1 MKEVYLVGL
10 TPEELQIAIADEIK
24 DCLSSLEPKT
34 PTEYLTRKE
43 TAELLKVD
51 LSTLWHWVKKGK
63 LQAYGI
69 SGRVY
74 FKREEIEQSLI
85 KL

>member
-1 MKEVYLVGL
+1 MKEIHLIGI
-10 TPEELQIAIADEIK
+10 TPEELQMAIADEIK
-24 DCLSSLEPKT
+24 DCLGSFEPKP

-43 TAELLKVD
+43 TAELLSVD

>member
-1 MKEVYLVGL
+1 MKQVYLVGIS
-10 TPEELQIAIADEIK
+10 PEELQMAIADEIK
-24 DCLSSLEPKT
+24 DCLSSLEPKP
-34 PTEYLTRKE
+34 PTDYLTRKE
-43 TAELLKVD
+43 TAALLKVD